1 MYYAFTSIWLNEA
14 NCVGDRNAKQET
26 SDAGISIFPN
36 PTTGTFAVQFPDAYL
51 NTKMVLTIVNA
62 IGSTVQYIES
72 EGNSTKIIDLSTQ
85 PNGLYFVIIRNDKG
99 ILTSLPI
106 LLQH

>member
-1 MYYAFTSIWLNEA
+1 MN
-14 NCVGDRNAKQET
+14 
-26 SDAGISIFPN
+26 
-36 PTTGTFAVQFPDAYL
+36 L
-51 NTKMVLTIVNA
+51 NTKLTLTIVNA

-85 PNGLYFVIIRNDKG
+85 PNGLYFAIIRNDKG
-99 ILTSLPI
+99 VLTSLPV